1 MKHLLYFSLLI
12 FLFTACSKP
21 SPEKDYQVFLDTE
34 TSYNQLD
41 EKYAEAEKEG
51 KVTPEFEAELA
62 AEADSLFEKSKEVY
76 ADFMKKHINTPYA
89 QDIFSESRWTR
100 RLAAD
105 QLDAVLQQVKDSKFM
120 ETEVYKNNFERLHI
134 MKITVPG
141 NTFTDIISKDT
152 DGNPIALSD
161 FAGKGKYILLDFWAS
176 WCPPCRAEMPQ
187 IVALYETYKDK
198 NFEIVGYSLD
208 RTEEAWKKG
217 IEDLYIT
224 WPQMSD
230 CAFWDSPGV
239 KLYAVQS
246 IPQLLLINPEG
257 IIVER
262 GFYGDELKEILA
274 KYLD

>member
-1 MKHLLYFSLLI
+1 
-12 FLFTACSKP
+12 
-21 SPEKDYQVFLDTE
+21 
-34 TSYNQLD
+34 
-41 EKYAEAEKEG
+41 
-51 KVTPEFEAELA
+51 
-62 AEADSLFEKSKEVY
+62 
-76 ADFMKKHINTPYA
+76 
-89 QDIFSESRWTR
+89 
-100 RLAAD
+100 
-105 QLDAVLQQVKDSKFM
+105 M

-217 IEDLYIT
+217 IEDLHIT

-230 CAFWDSPGV
+230 CSFWDSPGV